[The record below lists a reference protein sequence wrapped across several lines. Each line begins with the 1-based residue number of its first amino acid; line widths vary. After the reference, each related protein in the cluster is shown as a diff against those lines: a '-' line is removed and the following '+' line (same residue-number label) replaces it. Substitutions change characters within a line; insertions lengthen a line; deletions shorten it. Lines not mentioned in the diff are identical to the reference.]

1 MALSHP
7 ESWWIGFPFYGSF
20 SDALDKF
27 TEGQRCRA
35 FVAAR
40 VWGVVFCVVAVT
52 REQLQGHSPQGIL
65 TDGRHSHQNAAAVLL
80 VASYLTPF

>member
-7 ESWWIGFPFYGSF
+7 KSWWIGSPFYGSF

-35 FVAAR
+35 FVPAH
-40 VWGVVFCVVAVT
+40 VWGVVFCVAVMT
-52 REQLQGHSPQGIL
+52 HEQLQGPSPQGIP
-65 TDGRHSHQNAAAVLL
+65 TDGRQPPECCCGSLGCLL
-80 VASYLTPF
+80 PN